1 MLVFTD
7 RPLPLGTMSSVWAV
21 SLEAVNVSRKGASA
35 TERFQNPSPSDL
47 KTRAFPKQCHGPDI
61 NSDTLPPFLGGKKGN
76 YWTLSASLKT
86 SVLSFPPAPH
96 PHPKAAVF
104 GSEPR
109 LWHSIAATA
118 PEFCA
123 QWRELTISTQSYLA
137 TLYSA
142 DFGVT
147 LSEQWKK
154 EKNTPGVLCDLLS
167 HLCPACEIG
176 EGPSLNACASNYLKR
191 CLAQ

>member
-109 LWHSIAATA
+109 L
-118 PEFCA
+118 
-123 QWRELTISTQSYLA
+123 
-137 TLYSA
+137 
-142 DFGVT
+142 
-147 LSEQWKK
+147 
-154 EKNTPGVLCDLLS
+154 
-167 HLCPACEIG
+167 
-176 EGPSLNACASNYLKR
+176 
-191 CLAQ
+191 